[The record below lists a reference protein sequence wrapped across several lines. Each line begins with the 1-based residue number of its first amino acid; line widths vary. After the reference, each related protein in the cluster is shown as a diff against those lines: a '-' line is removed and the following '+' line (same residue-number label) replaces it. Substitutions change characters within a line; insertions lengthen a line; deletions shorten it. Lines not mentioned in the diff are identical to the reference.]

1 MKAPVKRMGRAPLK
15 NDAAP
20 ASSKL
25 TKISST
31 QDLVERA
38 DRFLAGI
45 NHYRLPDGPEA
56 ARVLDLCETF
66 DGIRT
71 KLREKAKELLLRE
84 PNAIPG
90 YHVSEVPQ
98 RVLSKDTARVFDAL
112 SREDDRLTPERF
124 LDACTTNLG
133 GVRKLLGEQN
143 PEWTPDE
150 LEHVL
155 NRVLVDLIHFE
166 SVVRLSRS
174 KGKQIEPLS
183 L

>member
-1 MKAPVKRMGRAPLK
+1 MKAPIKRMGRAPLK

-25 TKISST
+25 SKISST

-38 DRFLAGI
+38 DRFLARI

-71 KLREKAKELLLRE
+71 RLREKAKQLLLRE

-98 RVLSKDTARVFDAL
+98 RVLSKDTAKVFRVL
-112 SREDDRLTPERF
+112 SHAVSEIGAEQFLT
-124 LDACTTNLG
+124 ACTASLS
-133 GVRKLLGEQN
+133 GVRKLISELN
-143 PEWTPDE
+143 PDLSADE
-150 LEHVL
+150 I
-155 NRVLVDLIHFE
+155 DTC
-166 SVVRLSRS
+166 
-174 KGKQIEPLS
+174 
-183 L
+183 